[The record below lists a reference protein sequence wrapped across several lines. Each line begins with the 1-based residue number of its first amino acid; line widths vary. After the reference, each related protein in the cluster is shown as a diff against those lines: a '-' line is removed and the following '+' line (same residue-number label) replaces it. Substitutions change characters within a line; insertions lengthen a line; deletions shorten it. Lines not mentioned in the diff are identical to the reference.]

1 MAVAIAKKVG
11 ARTGQLLYLMKEN
24 FQLSFDDIHVIGWSL
39 GGQLVAFIG
48 QETDGEIARITAL
61 DPAGMY
67 FGNYLIV
74 LKL

>member
-1 MAVAIAKKVG
+1 MNKPNPSYSTLELTVTLG
-11 ARTGQLLYLMKEN
+11 Y

-48 QETDGEIARITAL
+48 QEADGEIARITAL
-61 DPAGMY
+61 DPAGVY
-67 FGNYLIV
+67 FGDYLIV